1 MAPRHPMSRGGCPR
15 RRVAGCGA
23 AIPMPLVHTVELNA
37 GIVDTDSGAQLYA
50 DWMWAPSSFDRAAST
65 G

>member
-1 MAPRHPMSRGGCPR
+1 MAVVPR
-15 RRVAGCGA
+15 RRVAGCGRGDPHA
-23 AIPMPLVHTVELNA
+23 ASHTVELNA

-50 DWMWAPSSFDRAAST
+50 DWMWHRRPSIAPRST